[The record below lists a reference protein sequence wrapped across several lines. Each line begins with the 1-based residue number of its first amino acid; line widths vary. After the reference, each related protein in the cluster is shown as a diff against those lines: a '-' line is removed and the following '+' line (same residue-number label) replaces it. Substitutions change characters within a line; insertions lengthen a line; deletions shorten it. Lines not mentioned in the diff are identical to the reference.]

1 MPPLETRTVTDWFQN
16 LKNIVNR
23 HEPAADT
30 HSLPR
35 AAAALLLEMA
45 LTDDGGAQV
54 ELDVIHEAMRTAFG
68 MDVAEL
74 EDLIDQAHQARQ
86 EAASLY
92 DFTRG
97 LRTGLSSQDRGE
109 LVEWLWRVA
118 FADARLD
125 KHEELL
131 VRRVADLLG
140 VSHSEF
146 IRRKHLAQ
154 GGGAALSRE

>member
-1 MPPLETRTVTDWFQN
+1 MTDWFDN
-16 LKNIVNR
+16 LKRIINR
-23 HEPAADT
+23 YEPAADP

-35 AAAALLLEMA
+35 AAAALMLEMA
-45 LTDDGGAQV
+45 LTDEGAGEI
-54 ELDVIHEAMRTAFG
+54 ELDVIHQAMRTAFG
-68 MDVAEL
+68 MDAAEL
-74 EDLIDQAHQARQ
+74 DALMDQAHKARH
-86 EAASLY
+86 EAVSLY

-97 LRTGLSSQDRGE
+97 LRTSLEADDRAE

-118 FADARLD
+118 FADSRLD

-131 VRRVADLLG
+131 VRRVSDLLG

-154 GGGAALSRE
+154 ADRRGD

>member
-1 MPPLETRTVTDWFQN
+1 MTDWFQN

-23 HEPAADT
+23 HEPAADA
-30 HSLPR
+30 HAMPR

-45 LTDDGGAQV
+45 MTDDGGAAV
-54 ELDVIHEAMRTAFG
+54 ELEVIHEAMRTAFA
-68 MDVAEL
+68 MDPAEL
-74 EDLIDQAHQARQ
+74 EDLIEQAHQARE
-86 EAASLY
+86 EAVSLY

-97 LRTGLSSQDRGE
+97 LRTGLSAEDRAE

-125 KHEELL
+125 KHEELM

-140 VSHSEF
+140 VSLSEF
-146 IRRKHLAQ
+146 IRRKHLAL
-154 GGGAALSRE
+154 GGGTGISGG

>member
-1 MPPLETRTVTDWFQN
+1 MTDWFQN

-23 HEPAADT
+23 HEPAPDT
-30 HSLPR
+30 HSMPR

-45 LTDDGGAQV
+45 LTDEGGAEV
-54 ELDVIHEAMRTAFG
+54 ELDVIHEAMRVAFA
-68 MDVAEL
+68 MDAAEL
-74 EDLIDQAHQARQ
+74 DDLMEQAHRARKD
-86 EAASLY
+86 AVSLY

-97 LRTGLSSQDRGE
+97 LRTGLSAQDRGE

-118 FADARLD
+118 FADSRLD

-140 VSHSEF
+140 VPHSEF
-146 IRRKHLAQ
+146 MRRKHLAQ
-154 GGGAALSRE
+154 GGGAASLGEPS

>member
-1 MPPLETRTVTDWFQN
+1 MTDWFQN
-16 LKNIVNR
+16 LKSIVNR
-23 HEPAADT
+23 HEPSGDP

-45 LTDDGGAQV
+45 VTDEGAGEV
-54 ELDVIHEAMRTAFG
+54 ELDVIHEAMQAAFG
-68 MDVAEL
+68 MDAAEL
-74 EDLIDQAHQARQ
+74 QALIDQARDARR
-86 EAASLY
+86 EAVSLY
-92 DFTRG
+92 DFTRQLRVG
-97 LRTGLSSQDRGE
+97 LDADVRAE

-140 VSHSEF
+140 VSHGEF

-154 GGGAALSRE
+154 GADH

>member
-1 MPPLETRTVTDWFQN
+1 MTDWFQN
-16 LKNIVNR
+16 LKSIVNR
-23 HEPAADT
+23 HEPSADT

-45 LTDDGGAQV
+45 VTDEGAGAV
-54 ELDVIHEAMRTAFG
+54 ELDVIHDAMRAAFG
-68 MDVAEL
+68 MDAAEL
-74 EDLIDQAHQARQ
+74 QALMDQAREARKD
-86 EAASLY
+86 AVSLY
-92 DFTRG
+92 DFTRQLRIG
-97 LRTGLSSQDRGE
+97 LDADVRAE

-118 FADARLD
+118 FADERLD

-140 VSHSEF
+140 VSHGEF

-154 GGGAALSRE
+154 DANR

>member
-1 MPPLETRTVTDWFQN
+1 MTDWFNN
-16 LKNIVNR
+16 LKNIVYR
-23 HEPAADT
+23 HEPSADP

-45 LTDDGGAQV
+45 LTDAGDAHV
-54 ELDVIHEAMRTAFG
+54 ELEVIHQAMRSAFA
-68 MDVAEL
+68 MEAAEL
-74 EDLIDQAHQARQ
+74 DALMDQAHEARKQAV
-86 EAASLY
+86 SLY
-92 DFTRG
+92 DFTRD
-97 LRTGLSSQDRGE
+97 LRTGLEPDERGE

-125 KHEELL
+125 KHEELM

-140 VSHSEF
+140 VPHSEF

-154 GGGAALSRE
+154 AGA

>member
-1 MPPLETRTVTDWFQN
+1 MTDWFQN
-16 LKNIVNR
+16 LKSIVNR
-23 HEPAADT
+23 HEPSADT

-45 LTDDGGAQV
+45 VTDEGAGAV
-54 ELDVIHEAMRTAFG
+54 ELDVIHDAMRAAFG
-68 MDVAEL
+68 MDAAEL
-74 EDLIDQAHQARQ
+74 QALMDQAREARKD
-86 EAASLY
+86 AVSLY
-92 DFTRG
+92 DFTRQLRIG
-97 LRTGLSSQDRGE
+97 LDADVRAE

-118 FADARLD
+118 FADERLD

-140 VSHSEF
+140 VSHGEF

-154 GGGAALSRE
+154 DANC